1 MKRKKFISN
10 LVFGGIGISAFG
22 ISSQEMKKIDE
33 IKKTIFSTKD
43 IKISLAQ
50 WSLHNMINNGEISP
64 YDFPKLASEWGFS
77 GIEHVNALYNDVM
90 DSNNKNL
97 ALKTFI
103 KKNNQLAKNYNI
115 KNLMIMID
123 NEGDLCTNNKKM
135 RLNAIEN
142 HYPWVETAAAMGCHS
157 IRINLFVPSGTPY
170 DVNDWKNTSIESL
183 SKIGEYGESYGINIL
198 VENHGGLSSNAKL
211 LLEVINTVDK
221 NNCGTLPDFG
231 NFCMRREGN
240 ERWDKKC
247 MEEYDKYIGMEE
259 LMDKNLGS
267 VSAKSYDFDNQ
278 GNETSID
285 YERMVEIIK
294 KHNFSGYIGVEYGG
308 GEYGGIPMSDPKG
321 TIATRDLLLKL
332 I

>member
-1 MKRKKFISN
+1 MKRKKFITN
-10 LVFGGIGISAFG
+10 LIFGGIGMSTIA
-22 ISSQEMKKIDE
+22 INTQEKKQTYE
-33 IKKTIFSTKD
+33 TKRTFFTRND

-50 WSLHNMINNGEISP
+50 WSLHNIINKGEISP

-90 DSNNKNL
+90 DSKNKNL
-97 ALKTFI
+97 ALKIFV
-103 KKNNQLAKNYNI
+103 KKNNQLAENYDI

-123 NEGDLCTNNKKM
+123 NEGDLCTNNKRM
-135 RLNAIEN
+135 RQNAIEN
-142 HYPWVETAAAMGCHS
+142 HYPWVETSAAMGCHS
-157 IRINLFVPSGTPY
+157 IRINLFVPSGQAY
-170 DVNDWKNTSIESL
+170 DINDWKNTSIESL
-183 SKIGEYGESYGINIL
+183 SKIGEYGQSYGINVL

-211 LLEVINTVDK
+211 LVEVINSVNK

-231 NFCMRREGN
+231 NFCIRREGN

-247 MEEYDKYIGMEE
+247 LEEYDKYIGLEE
-259 LMDKNLGS
+259 LMHKNLGS

-278 GNETSID
+278 GNETSLD
-285 YERMVEIIK
+285 YERMVKIVK

-308 GEYGGIPMSDPKG
+308 GEYGGIPMSDPEG
-321 TIATRDLLLKL
+321 TIATRDLLKKL